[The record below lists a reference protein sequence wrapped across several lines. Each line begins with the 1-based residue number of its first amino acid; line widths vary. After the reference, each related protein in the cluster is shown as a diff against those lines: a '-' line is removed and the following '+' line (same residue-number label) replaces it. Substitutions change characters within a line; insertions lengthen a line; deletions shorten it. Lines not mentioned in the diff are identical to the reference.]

1 MTSFCCD
8 RLFRREAL
16 TPTQSRSDVLEIRTS
31 TYGFG
36 GTIQPT
42 MPTVCQALGVQCR
55 PDLIAA
61 LPASDSAT
69 R

>member
-16 TPTQSRSDVLEIRTS
+16 TLTQSRSDVLEVRAS

-42 MPTVCQALGVQCR
+42 MPTVCQALR
-55 PDLIAA
+55 
-61 LPASDSAT
+61 
-69 R
+69 